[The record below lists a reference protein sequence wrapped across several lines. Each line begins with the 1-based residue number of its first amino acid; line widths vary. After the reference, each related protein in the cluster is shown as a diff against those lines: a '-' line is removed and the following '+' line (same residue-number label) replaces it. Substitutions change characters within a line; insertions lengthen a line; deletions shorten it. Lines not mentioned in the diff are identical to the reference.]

1 MPPEATT
8 TGSPPFPQGRLWFGA
23 CAGAVAWGLQGAF
36 CAAISAG
43 MCKAAY
49 SRIEDVRET
58 GTHTWLIVITV
69 VLLCVTL
76 AGAMV
81 ALSNWRK
88 LTNNARLVHAEATGR
103 EQYMALVGVFVN
115 VVFALG
121 IVWSLLAVLI
131 VNMCVRAR

>member
-1 MPPEATT
+1 MSAETT
-8 TGSPPFPQGRLWFGA
+8 TAGSPPFPQGRLWFGA

-36 CAAISAG
+36 CVAISAG
-43 MCKAAY
+43 MCKATY
-49 SRIEDVRET
+49 SRIEDAREP

-88 LTNNARLVHAEATGR
+88 LTNKAPLVHAEATGR
-103 EQYMALVGVFVN
+103 QAYMALVGVFVN
-115 VVFALG
+115 VVFSLG
-121 IVWSLLAVLI
+121 IVWSLLAVLL